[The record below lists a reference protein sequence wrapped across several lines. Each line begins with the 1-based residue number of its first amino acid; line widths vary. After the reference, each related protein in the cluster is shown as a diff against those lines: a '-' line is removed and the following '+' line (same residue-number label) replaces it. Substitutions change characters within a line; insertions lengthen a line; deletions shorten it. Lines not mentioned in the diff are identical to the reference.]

1 MDDTHIKFKKWWKLC
16 KENTIHFSPSDFD
29 WYEEIENFIAD
40 PDGQLEAQE
49 VIAGDIKDSL
59 EKMKKP
65 IHYDRQGVD
74 EYFESHKKEKF
85 TNCFGLE
92 MERTIKNGVEEKKKC
107 KSGTD
112 SE

>member
-49 VIAGDIKDSL
+49 VIAGDIKD
-59 EKMKKP
+59 
-65 IHYDRQGVD
+65 
-74 EYFESHKKEKF
+74 
-85 TNCFGLE
+85 
-92 MERTIKNGVEEKKKC
+92 
-107 KSGTD
+107 
-112 SE
+112 